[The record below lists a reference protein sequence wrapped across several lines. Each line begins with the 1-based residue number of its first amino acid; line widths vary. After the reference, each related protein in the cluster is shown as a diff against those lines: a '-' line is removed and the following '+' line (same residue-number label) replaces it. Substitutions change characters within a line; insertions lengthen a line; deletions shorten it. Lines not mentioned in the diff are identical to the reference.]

1 MISYYFLLYLRIISR
16 LKNNTKYMNISG
28 LMKLERELIGST
40 QEMYATELSKRHG
53 LNVTLGQ
60 INGIENA
67 KSTSDSRLQEA
78 LWKDFYFLD
87 LEREKNIVTLAY
99 ELISGLTKM
108 NVSIDLEELFFCVTK
123 KDLIDLITKAI
134 LEIQSSNVGF
144 FRHFMKDEKGVRLY
158 LEDELCGFVDEVS
171 IQSDLS
177 KLFKEASNRCDFDE
191 FLGELSNRFDLYENF
206 DDLSKCIFFDLNNT
220 AKLIFNLAYF
230 YILLTVNKEL
240 KYSKKDYLLD
250 GFKFEDIADYNVIN
264 KLTNIGSYFNI
275 DDFREKSD
283 SAKGKLI
290 KILLE
295 KIAIFNHVY
304 KNPSLSIFWE
314 SFHVRSEDKNLIDD
328 SNSSNGD
335 SLKSADVDGV
345 IKGVIPSFRYLV
357 LLCFSFYQ
365 GKFPIFSEKLV
376 EKLKGKFE
384 IKQYFGSEKIKKLVS
399 KTLDEISSESDLESN
414 NKEMINELSS
424 LDICY
429 VNKLQIINLLKFN
442 KYHFLFDLYMK
453 NCSIESLIANYKEKP
468 IL

>member
-1 MISYYFLLYLRIISR
+1 
-16 LKNNTKYMNISG
+16 MNISG

-144 FRHFMKDEKGVRLY
+144 FRHFMKDEKGVRSY
-158 LEDELCGFVDEVS
+158 LEDELVEFLDEVS
-171 IQSDLS
+171 IVMCNSG
-177 KLFKEASNRCDFDE
+177 KGC
-191 FLGELSNRFDLYENF
+191 GVT
-206 DDLSKCIFFDLNNT
+206 SKCIFFNMNNT

-230 YILLTVNKEL
+230 YILLTATKEL
-240 KYSKKDYLLD
+240 KYSKKDYLSD
-250 GFKFEDIADYNVIN
+250 EFKFEDIADYDVIN
-264 KLTNIGSYFNI
+264 ELTNIGSYFNI

-295 KIAIFNHVY
+295 KISIFNHVY

-335 SLKSADVDGV
+335 SLKFADVDDA
-345 IKGVIPSFRYLV
+345 IKGIISSFRYLV

-384 IKQYFGSEKIKKLVS
+384 IRQYFGSEKIKKLVS

-424 LDICY
+424 LDTGCD
-429 VNKLQIINLLKFN
+429 NKLLIFNFLKFN